1 MGYNKL
7 SIIFIV
13 LLFNNQSNAEESN
26 YHDCLFNKNNDVN
39 AEKSKQT
46 TAIYCTS
53 RYFDTAPRAFQAEV
67 LNQDLEGMKQRDP
80 RFNVYYESIRQHGS
94 NDIYTD
100 QQIILMYIDKREVNK
115 D

>member
-1 MGYNKL
+1 MRHKKL
-7 SIIFIV
+7 SVIFIA
-13 LLFNNQSNAEESN
+13 LFFNNQAKAEEAN
-26 YHDCLFNKNNDVN
+26 YHDCLFNKSNEVK

-46 TAIYCTS
+46 TAIYCAS
-53 RYFDTAPRAFQAEV
+53 RHFDTAPRAFQAQV
-67 LNQDLEGMKQRDP
+67 LNQNLEGMKKHDP
-80 RFNVYYESIRQHGS
+80 RFKLYYESIRQHGS